1 MEIIKMKRIIQY
13 IVSSRIGPILV
24 ILIGLFFAFIISLSS
39 PKPQKGI
46 ELPKPTP
53 VFYEVVTK
61 KNITLKILTNGEVKP
76 LNEINLISQVSGQI
90 VEAADEFVDGGII
103 KADSPLVWIDDRD
116 YKLAVISA
124 ESRVAQASK
133 LLEREIAE
141 SELAK
146 NDWEELGLGE
156 ASPLT
161 LRIPQLKE
169 AEAAEKAALADL
181 EKAKLNLERTI
192 VKLPFQGIIR
202 EKRTGVGQFVGAGS
216 VLATAF
222 STEEVLIALPLT
234 DTELSYLGLPLA
246 YEEAKPFT
254 GPKVNFLSSISNK
267 TFEWEGRIVRTAG
280 SIDPPTRLVYVYAE
294 VINPYQQSPPLAIG
308 MFVDA
313 IIEGKTIEDGF
324 LVPNSAINNNSNIYV
339 IDKNDNLEI
348 RDIEVLGTENDYV
361 IIKGEI
367 IEGERV
373 VVSPLNNAKIG
384 MGLKPILLN
393 KDIGG

>member
-1 MEIIKMKRIIQY
+1 MRRLFQY
-13 IVSSRIGPILV
+13 IIGSRIAPILI
-24 ILIGLFFAFIISLSS
+24 ILIGSFFAFVISISS

-53 VFYEVVTK
+53 VFYEVISK
-61 KNITLKILTNGEVKP
+61 KDITLKILTNGEVRP

-90 VEAADEFVDGGII
+90 IKAADEFVDGGII
-103 KADSPLVWIDDRD
+103 KAGSPLVWIDDRD

-146 NDWEELGLGE
+146 NDWEELGIGE

-181 EKAKLNLERTI
+181 EKAKLNLERTV

-202 EKRTGVGQFVGAGS
+202 QKKTGVGQFVGTGS
-216 VLATAF
+216 ILATAF

-246 YEEAKPFT
+246 YEEEKIFS
-254 GPKVNFLSSISNK
+254 GPKVNFYSFVSNK
-267 TFEWEGRIVRTAG
+267 NSEWTGRIVRTAG
-280 SIDPPTRLVYVYAE
+280 SIDPLTRLVYVYAE
-294 VINPYQQSPPLAIG
+294 VVNPYQQSPPLAIG

-313 IIEGKTIEDGF
+313 IIEGKTIKDGF
-324 LVPNSAINNNSNIYV
+324 LVPNSAINNNSDIY
-339 IDKNDNLEI
+339 IINASDNLEI
-348 RDIEVLGTENDYV
+348 RKIEVLGTENDYV

-367 IEGERV
+367 SEGERV
-373 VVSPLNNAKIG
+373 VVSPLNNAKTG
-384 MGLKPILLN
+384 MALKPILLN
-393 KDIGG
+393 KNIDG